1 MSINKY
7 PVLCYMNQTV
17 CKFQTVTFFNNI
29 PYLKIISFFPEY
41 GGIYLDTDQLLL
53 RSVDRFRNKDCTM
66 GWAPDLSIGSALILA
81 KKQSS
86 FIRRWIESYAS
97 YNPKLWG
104 DNSVLMA
111 AKLAIQYPTLINVE
125 KHYCLFYPDPVNY
138 YNHNYKWSHS
148 YSLHIF
154 KQGKMEQMKAMN
166 FKSIRKLNSTLGAVF
181 RYILFGNKELCL

>member
-1 MSINKY
+1 
-7 PVLCYMNQTV
+7 
-17 CKFQTVTFFNNI
+17 
-29 PYLKIISFFPEY
+29 
-41 GGIYLDTDQLLL
+41 
-53 RSVDRFRNKDCTM
+53 M
-66 GWAPDLSIGSALILA
+66 GWAHDLYFGSALILA

-104 DNSVLMA
+104 ENSVLMA